1 MARPTTYATPICIA
15 LTVLAGLGILLGLL
29 TETVLYPIAFV
40 VPAVGYEAYRTEG
53 ASTRWA
59 SWLLAVLTISLIVVN
74 VFDISYDLST
84 LLGSSSA
91 TVGGEEVPLGDVAV
105 VFPAAMG
112 ALAVALWTRTRGIY
126 TRWLAAIV
134 FVTAAAIVYL
144 TAPEALGDLVDR
156 VI

>member
-1 MARPTTYATPICIA
+1 MARPTKYATPICIA
-15 LTVLAGLGILLGLL
+15 LTVLAALGILLGLL
-29 TETVLYPIAFV
+29 TEEVLYPVAFV

-59 SWLLAVLTISLIVVN
+59 SWLLAVLTIALIVVN
-74 VFDISYDLST
+74 AFDVSYDLSK

-112 ALAVALWTRTRGIY
+112 ALAVVLWTRTRGVY